1 MTQSIVA
8 KVKQARY
15 LRRIGLGRFAAMASL
30 AASVVFSGGSSF
42 AEDWTQ
48 FRGPGALG
56 SVANAKLPE
65 EFGGDESKNVAW
77 KVKIPGRSAGGAI
90 VVGNQV
96 ITTSS
101 DAMDQRRI
109 RLLSYDAASGKLLW
123 EQQWIARGRPYCHP
137 VSANAAPTP
146 VSDGQ
151 RVVAFFS
158 SNDIACVDMQ
168 GNPLWYRSLTSDFPK
183 AGNDVGM
190 SSSPVLVDGVV
201 IVQVECQGDSFI
213 AGLNADDGALL
224 WKMERPK
231 KANWAS
237 PSVVRL
243 PNGTTSVVVQSSED
257 LQAINPKDGKSY
269 WRLALPC
276 STIPSTVADGNRLIV
291 PAGGLTALDLSSAGE
306 PSTLWKENK
315 LNSNA
320 CSPVVSGK
328 NVYVVNRTV
337 LVCGDV
343 YTGKV
348 LWQLRLADANQI
360 WSSPVVAGNRLYL
373 FSMDGRCFVV
383 GVDGEEGKILQTN
396 KIEDEVLGSPAISG
410 NAMFV
415 RGANHLWK
423 IATK

>member
-1 MTQSIVA
+1 
-8 KVKQARY
+8 
-15 LRRIGLGRFAAMASL
+15 LL
-30 AASVVFSGGSSF
+30 SGVLSRSGNS
-42 AEDWTQ
+42 EDWTQ

-56 SVANAKLPE
+56 ASATARLPD
-65 EFGGDESKNVAW
+65 EFGGDASKNVAW

-90 VVGNQV
+90 VVGDQV

-109 RLLSYDAASGKLLW
+109 RLVSYSAADGKLLW

-146 VSDGQ
+146 VSDGK
-151 RVVAFFS
+151 RVFAFYS
-158 SNDIACVDMQ
+158 SNDIACVDLQ
-168 GNPLWYRSLTSDFPK
+168 GNPVWYRSLASDFPK

-190 SSSPVLVDGVV
+190 SSSPVVVDGVV
-201 IVQVECQGDSFI
+201 IVQVECQGDSFV
-213 AGLNADDGALL
+213 AGLSAEDGSIL
-224 WKMERPK
+224 WKQDRPK

-237 PSVVRL
+237 PSIVKL
-243 PNGTTSVVVQSSED
+243 PNGKNVVVVQSSED
-257 LQAINPKDGKSY
+257 LQAVTPADGKPV
-269 WRLALPC
+269 WRLELPC
-276 STIPSTVADGNRLIV
+276 STIPSSVADGNRLIV

-320 CSPVVSGK
+320 CSPVVAGK

-343 YTGKV
+343 YSGKI
-348 LWQLRLADANQI
+348 LWQLRLPDAKQI
-360 WSSPVVAGNRLYL
+360 WSSPVVAGDRLYL
-373 FSMDGRCFVV
+373 FSMEGLCFVV
-383 GVDGEEGKILQTN
+383 ALDGEEGKIVQTN
-396 KIEDEVLGSPAISG
+396 KIDDEVLGSPAIAD

-423 IATK
+423 IATQ

>member
-1 MTQSIVA
+1 M
-8 KVKQARY
+8 KM
-15 LRRIGLGRFAAMASL
+15 RIREIIKSSVLGYCSLGLL
-30 AASVVFSGGSSF
+30 SGVLSRSGNS
-42 AEDWTQ
+42 EDWTQ

-56 SVANAKLPE
+56 ASATARLPD
-65 EFGGDESKNVAW
+65 EFGGDASKNVAW

-90 VVGNQV
+90 VVGDQV

-109 RLLSYDAASGKLLW
+109 RLVSYSAADGKLLW

-146 VSDGQ
+146 VSDGK
-151 RVVAFFS
+151 RVFAFYS
-158 SNDIACVDMQ
+158 SNDIACVDLQ
-168 GNPLWYRSLTSDFPK
+168 GNPVWYRSLASDFPK

-190 SSSPVLVDGVV
+190 SSSPVVVDGVV
-201 IVQVECQGDSFI
+201 IVQVECQGDSFV
-213 AGLNADDGALL
+213 AGLSAEDGSIL
-224 WKMERPK
+224 WKQDRPK

-237 PSVVRL
+237 PSIVKL
-243 PNGTTSVVVQSSED
+243 PNGKNVVVVQSSED
-257 LQAINPKDGKSY
+257 LQAVTPADGKPV
-269 WRLALPC
+269 WRLELPC
-276 STIPSTVADGNRLIV
+276 STIPSSVADGNRLIV

-320 CSPVVSGK
+320 CSPVVAGK

-343 YTGKV
+343 YSGKI
-348 LWQLRLADANQI
+348 LWQLRLPDAKQI
-360 WSSPVVAGNRLYL
+360 WSSPVVAGDRLYL
-373 FSMDGRCFVV
+373 FSMEGLCFVV
-383 GVDGEEGKILQTN
+383 ALDGEEGKIVQTN
-396 KIEDEVLGSPAISG
+396 KIDDEVLGSPAIAG

-423 IATK
+423 IATQ